1 MKYHNQSGGN
11 LKKYVTSNPGEDP
24 ACNPTWHKEMNSDLF
39 QPLP

>member
-11 LKKYVTSNPGEDP
+11 LKKYVTSSPV